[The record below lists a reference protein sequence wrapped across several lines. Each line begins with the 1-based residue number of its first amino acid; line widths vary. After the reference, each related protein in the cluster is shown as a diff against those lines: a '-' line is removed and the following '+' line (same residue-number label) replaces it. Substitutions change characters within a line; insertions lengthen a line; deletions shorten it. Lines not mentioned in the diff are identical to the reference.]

1 MAGSAPN
8 DWRPAWETLGLDPGP
23 WVNSGPLTWWAP
35 AEECG
40 AHVTQGAK
48 PRSATLARRGARL
61 IRELVLLHPGPFTVA
76 VTGAAVFAGS
86 TVAATVVLGRVTDQ
100 VVEPA
105 FAGRS
110 LPPHALAWSA
120 LAVVAVAVLRV
131 VGIVNRRFFGSM
143 TSERVQVS
151 MRHRLVDQYLGLPL
165 AWYQRNPTGQL
176 LSHADSDTEMVA
188 DVLSPLPY
196 TLGVAFLAVFSIA
209 TLVRVDPVMAAVALL
224 IFPALALLNRRYS
237 ARVEG
242 PAAAV
247 QAGIG
252 HVAAIA
258 HESFDGA
265 LVVKTLGRAGAETAR
280 FSTAAR
286 ALQASRL
293 EVGYIRALFESIM
306 DSLPNL
312 GVVAV
317 VLVGALRIDAGAMT
331 RGELVQVA
339 SLFAVLAVPMRM
351 LGFFLESLPPS
362 VVSRERLATVFDEP
376 RPDRPGGGRGPGQSH
391 GAVLPTGGAALPSGG
406 PIGVTA
412 RGLRMAYG
420 GGVVGRAPVLDD
432 LDLAVAPGEVVAVV
446 GATGA
451 GKSTLCQALAGL
463 MEPAAGE
470 ILLGGVPLA
479 DVDPAHRTA
488 AVALVFQESF
498 LFADTVEANLDVAGG
513 GDAGPDGPAGGA
525 SEDELWAA
533 LAVARADRLVEE
545 LPHGLQTELGER
557 GVTLSG
563 GQRQRIALARALFR
577 RPRLLILDDAT
588 SAVDPVVEQE
598 ILAGLRGAGRPDATV
613 VVVAQR
619 VSTIELA
626 DRVLY
631 LAGGRIAAAGPH
643 AELLA
648 AQPGYEALVRA
659 YEDTAP

>member
-1 MAGSAPN
+1 M
-8 DWRPAWETLGLDPGP
+8 
-23 WVNSGPLTWWAP
+23 
-35 AEECG
+35 
-40 AHVTQGAK
+40 TQVAK
-48 PRSATLARRGARL
+48 PRSATLGRRGIRL
-61 IRELVLLHPGPFTVA
+61 IRELVLLHPRPFSVA

-100 VVEPA
+100 VVTPA
-105 FAGRS
+105 FAGRP
-110 LPPHALAWSA
+110 LPSHALAWAA

-131 VGIVNRRFFGSM
+131 AGIVNRRFFGSM
-143 TSERVQVS
+143 TAERVQVS

-196 TLGVAFLAVFSIA
+196 TLGVAFLAVFSVA
-209 TLVRVDPVMAAVALL
+209 ALLRVDPVMAGVALL

-252 HVAAIA
+252 DVAAIA

-265 LVVKTLGRAGAETAR
+265 LVVKTLGRAEAETAR
-280 FSTAAR
+280 FTTAAR
-286 ALQASRL
+286 ALQASRV
-293 EVGYIRALFESIM
+293 EVGYIRARFESIM
-306 DSLPNL
+306 DALPNL

-339 SLFAVLAVPMRM
+339 SLFSVLAMPMRM

-376 RPDRPGGGRGPGQSH
+376 RPEGGGVDPAR
-391 GAVLPTGGAALPSGG
+391 ARAGGALPASG
-406 PIGVTA
+406 PIGVEA
-412 RGLRMAYG
+412 RGLRMAYDG
-420 GGVVGRAPVLDD
+420 APVPVLDH
-432 LDLAVAPGEVVAVV
+432 LDLVVAPGEVVAVV

-463 MEPAAGE
+463 VEPTAGE
-470 ILLGGVPLA
+470 IRLGGVPLA
-479 DVDPAHRTA
+479 ALDPAERTA

-498 LFADTVEANLDVAGG
+498 LFADTVEANVDVAGG
-513 GDAGPDGPAGGA
+513 AE
-525 SEDELWAA
+525 EDELWAA

-563 GQRQRIALARALFR
+563 GQRQRLALARALLR

-598 ILAGLRGAGRPDATV
+598 ILAGLRGAGRSDATV
-613 VVVAQR
+613 VLVAQR

-643 AELLA
+643 VELLA
-648 AQPGYEALVRA
+648 AEPGYAALVRA
-659 YEDTAP
+659 YEDTTP

>member
-1 MAGSAPN
+1 
-8 DWRPAWETLGLDPGP
+8 
-23 WVNSGPLTWWAP
+23 
-35 AEECG
+35 
-40 AHVTQGAK
+40 VTQAAK
-48 PRSATLARRGARL
+48 PRSTTLGRRGVRL
-61 IRELVLLHPGPFTVA
+61 IRELVLLHPGPFSIA

-86 TVAATVVLGRVTDQ
+86 TVAATVVLGRVTDR

-105 FAGRS
+105 FAGRP
-110 LPPHALAWSA
+110 LPPHALVWAA

-131 VGIVNRRFFGSM
+131 AGIVNRRFFGSM

-165 AWYQRNPTGQL
+165 AWHQRNPTGQL

-196 TLGVAFLAVFSIA
+196 TLGVAFLALFSIA
-209 TLVRVDPVMAAVALL
+209 TLIRVDPVMAGVALL

-237 ARVEG
+237 ARVEA

-252 HVAAIA
+252 QVAAIA

-265 LVVKTLGRAGAETAR
+265 LVVKTLGRAEAETAR
-280 FSTAAR
+280 FTAAAHDLR
-286 ALQASRL
+286 AHRL
-293 EVGYIRALFESIM
+293 EVGYIRARFESVM
-306 DSLPNL
+306 DALPNL

-317 VLVGALRIDAGAMT
+317 VLVGSLRIDTGAMT

-339 SLFAVLAVPMRM
+339 SLFSVLAMPMRM

-362 VVSRERLATVFDEP
+362 VVSRDRLAVVFDEP
-376 RPDRPGGGRGPGQSH
+376 RPEGPARAASDRRPPAGDLPAGP
-391 GAVLPTGGAALPSGG
+391 L
-406 PIGVTA
+406 GVEA
-412 RGLRMAYG
+412 RGLRMAYAG
-420 GGVVGRAPVLDD
+420 DGRGPVLDG
-432 LDLAVAPGEVVAVV
+432 LDLTVEPGEVVAVV

-463 MEPAAGE
+463 VEPAAGE
-470 ILLGGVPLA
+470 VLLGGRPLGA
-479 DVDPAHRTA
+479 VDPADRTA

-498 LFADTVEANLDVAGG
+498 LFADTVEANVDVAGG
-513 GDAGPDGPAGGA
+513 AGEA
-525 SEDELWAA
+525 ELWAA
-533 LAVARADRLVEE
+533 LAAARADRLVEE
-545 LPHGLQTELGER
+545 LPHGLRTELGER

-563 GQRQRIALARALFR
+563 GQRQRIALARALLR

-619 VSTIELA
+619 RSTIELA

-643 AELLA
+643 LELLA
-648 AQPGYEALVRA
+648 TQPGYEALVRA

>member
-1 MAGSAPN
+1 M
-8 DWRPAWETLGLDPGP
+8 
-23 WVNSGPLTWWAP
+23 
-35 AEECG
+35 
-40 AHVTQGAK
+40 
-48 PRSATLARRGARL
+48 RL
-61 IRELVLLHPGPFTVA
+61 IRELVLLHPGPFSIA

-100 VVEPA
+100 VVTPA
-105 FAGRS
+105 FAGRP
-110 LPPHALAWSA
+110 LPPHALAWA
-120 LAVVAVAVLRV
+120 VLAVVAVAVLRV
-131 VGIVNRRFFGSM
+131 AGIVNRRFFGAM

-196 TLGVAFLAVFSIA
+196 TLGVAFLAVFSITA
-209 TLVRVDPVMAAVALL
+209 LIRVDPVMAGVALL

-252 HVAAIA
+252 DVAAIA

-265 LVVKTLGRAGAETAR
+265 LVVKTLGRAEAETAR
-280 FSTAAR
+280 FTTAAR
-286 ALQASRL
+286 TLQASRV
-293 EVGYIRALFESIM
+293 EVGYVRALFESIM
-306 DSLPNL
+306 DALPNL

-339 SLFAVLAVPMRM
+339 SLFSVLAMPMRM

-376 RPDRPGGGRGPGQSH
+376 RPERGGVDPAR
-391 GAVLPTGGAALPSGG
+391 ARAGGALPASG
-406 PIGVTA
+406 PIGVEA
-412 RGLRMAYG
+412 RGLRMAYDG
-420 GGVVGRAPVLDD
+420 APVPVLDH
-432 LDLAVAPGEVVAVV
+432 LDLVVAPGEVVAVV

-463 MEPAAGE
+463 VEPTAGE
-470 ILLGGVPLA
+470 IRLGGVPLA
-479 DVDPAHRTA
+479 ALDPAERTA

-498 LFADTVEANLDVAGG
+498 LFADTVEANVDVAGG
-513 GDAGPDGPAGGA
+513 AE
-525 SEDELWAA
+525 EDELWAA

-563 GQRQRIALARALFR
+563 GQRQRIALARALLR

-598 ILAGLRGAGRPDATV
+598 ILAGLRGAGRSDATV
-613 VVVAQR
+613 VLVAQR

-643 AELLA
+643 VELLA
-648 AQPGYEALVRA
+648 AEPGYAALVRA
-659 YEDTAP
+659 YEDTTP

>member
-1 MAGSAPN
+1 M
-8 DWRPAWETLGLDPGP
+8 
-23 WVNSGPLTWWAP
+23 
-35 AEECG
+35 
-40 AHVTQGAK
+40 TQGAK
-48 PRSATLARRGARL
+48 PRSATLGRRGARL

-105 FAGRS
+105 FAGRP

-131 VGIVNRRFFGSM
+131 AGIVNRRFFGSV

-196 TLGVAFLAVFSIA
+196 TLGVAFLALFSIA
-209 TLVRVDPVMAAVALL
+209 TLIRVDPVMAAVALL

-265 LVVKTLGRAGAETAR
+265 LVVKTLGRAGPETAR

-286 ALQASRL
+286 SLQASRL
-293 EVGYIRALFESIM
+293 EVGYVRALFESIM
-306 DSLPNL
+306 DALPNL

-339 SLFAVLAVPMRM
+339 SLFAVLSVPMRM

-362 VVSRERLATVFDEP
+362 VVSRERLASVFDEP
-376 RPDRPGGGRGPGQSH
+376 RPAGPAGGHRAPGPGP
-391 GAVLPTGGAALPSGG
+391 GGGAALPAGG
-406 PIGVTA
+406 PIGVAA
-412 RGLRMAYG
+412 RGLRMAYDG
-420 GGVVGRAPVLDD
+420 AVSQAPVLDD
-432 LDLAVAPGEVVAVV
+432 LDLTVAPGEVVAVV

-463 MEPAAGE
+463 MEPAAGG

-498 LFADTVEANLDVAGG
+498 LFADTVEANVDV
-513 GDAGPDGPAGGA
+513 AGGA

-563 GQRQRIALARALFR
+563 GQRQRIALARALLR

-588 SAVDPVVEQE
+588 SAVDAVVEQE

-643 AELLA
+643 TELLA
-648 AQPGYEALVRA
+648 TQPGYEALVRA
-659 YEDTAP
+659 YEDTAS

>member
-1 MAGSAPN
+1 M
-8 DWRPAWETLGLDPGP
+8 
-23 WVNSGPLTWWAP
+23 
-35 AEECG
+35 
-40 AHVTQGAK
+40 
-48 PRSATLARRGARL
+48 RL
-61 IRELVLLHPGPFTVA
+61 IRELVLLHPAPFSVA

-100 VVEPA
+100 VMGPA
-105 FAGRS
+105 FAGQP
-110 LPPHALAWSA
+110 LPPHALAWAA

-131 VGIVNRRFFGSM
+131 AGIVNRRFFGSM
-143 TSERVQVS
+143 TAERVQVS

-165 AWYQRNPTGQL
+165 AWHQRNPTGQL

-209 TLVRVDPVMAAVALL
+209 TLLRVDPVMAAVALL

-237 ARVEG
+237 ARVET

-252 HVAAIA
+252 EVAAIA

-265 LVVKTLGRAGAETAR
+265 LVVKTLGRAEAEAAR
-280 FSTAAR
+280 FTTAAR
-286 ALQASRL
+286 ALQTSRL
-293 EVGYIRALFESIM
+293 EVGYIRARFESIM
-306 DSLPNL
+306 DALPNL

-339 SLFAVLAVPMRM
+339 SLFAVLAMPMRM

-362 VVSRERLATVFDEP
+362 VVSRDRLAVVFDEP
-376 RPDRPGGGRGPGQSH
+376 RPEAAGADPSRAGGG
-391 GAVLPTGGAALPSGG
+391 LPSG
-406 PIGVTA
+406 PLGVEA
-412 RGLRMAYG
+412 RSLRMQYDG
-420 GGVVGRAPVLDD
+420 SDGRAPVLDH

-463 MEPAAGE
+463 VEPAGGE
-470 ILLGGVPLA
+470 IRLGGLPLA
-479 DVDPAHRTA
+479 DVDPADRTA

-498 LFADTVEANLDVAGG
+498 LFADTVEANVDVAGG
-513 GDAGPDGPAGGA
+513 ADEA
-525 SEDELWAA
+525 ELWAA

-563 GQRQRIALARALFR
+563 GQRQRIALARALLR
-577 RPRLLILDDAT
+577 QPRLLILDDAT

-613 VVVAQR
+613 VLVAQR
-619 VSTIELA
+619 RSTIEVA

-631 LAGGRIAAAGPH
+631 LAGGRIVAAGPH

-648 AQPGYEALVRA
+648 TEPGYEALVRA
-659 YEDTAP
+659 YEDTAS

>member
-1 MAGSAPN
+1 M
-8 DWRPAWETLGLDPGP
+8 
-23 WVNSGPLTWWAP
+23 
-35 AEECG
+35 
-40 AHVTQGAK
+40 TQVAK
-48 PRSATLARRGARL
+48 PRSATLGRRGVRL
-61 IRELVLLHPGPFTVA
+61 IRELVLLHPGPFSIAVA
-76 VTGAAVFAGS
+76 GAAVFAGS

-100 VVEPA
+100 VVTPA
-105 FAGRS
+105 FAGRP
-110 LPPHALAWSA
+110 LPAHALAWAA

-131 VGIVNRRFFGSM
+131 VGIVNRRFFGAM

-196 TLGVAFLAVFSIA
+196 TLGVAFLAVFSITA
-209 TLVRVDPVMAAVALL
+209 LIRVDPVMAGVALL

-252 HVAAIA
+252 DVAAIA

-265 LVVKTLGRAGAETAR
+265 LVVKTLGRAEAETAR
-280 FSTAAR
+280 FTTAAR

-306 DSLPNL
+306 DALPNL
-312 GVVAV
+312 GVVTV

-339 SLFAVLAVPMRM
+339 SLFSVLAMPMRM

-376 RPDRPGGGRGPGQSH
+376 RPDS
-391 GAVLPTGGAALPSGG
+391 GADPARAWAGTVRALPATE
-406 PIGVTA
+406 PVGVEA
-412 RGLRMAYG
+412 RGLRMAYEG
-420 GGVVGRAPVLDD
+420 TPAPVLDH
-432 LDLAVAPGEVVAVV
+432 LDLVVGPGEVVAVV

-463 MEPAAGE
+463 VEPAAGE
-470 ILLGGVPLA
+470 IRLGGVPLA
-479 DVDPAHRTA
+479 AIDPAERTA

-498 LFADTVEANLDVAGG
+498 LFADTVEANVDVT
-513 GDAGPDGPAGGA
+513 DGADE
-525 SEDELWAA
+525 SELWAA

-563 GQRQRIALARALFR
+563 GQRQRIALARALLR

-613 VVVAQR
+613 VLVAQR

-631 LAGGRIAAAGPH
+631 LAGGRIAVAGPH

-648 AQPGYEALVRA
+648 TEPGYAALVRA

>member
-1 MAGSAPN
+1 M
-8 DWRPAWETLGLDPGP
+8 
-23 WVNSGPLTWWAP
+23 
-35 AEECG
+35 
-40 AHVTQGAK
+40 TQVAK
-48 PRSATLARRGARL
+48 PRSATLGRRGLRL
-61 IRELVLLHPGPFTVA
+61 IRELVLLHPAPFSVA

-100 VVEPA
+100 VVTPA
-105 FAGRS
+105 FAGRA
-110 LPPHALAWSA
+110 LPPHALAWA
-120 LAVVAVAVLRV
+120 TLAVVAVAVLRV
-131 VGIVNRRFFGSM
+131 AGIVNRRFFGAM
-143 TSERVQVS
+143 TAERVQVS

-209 TLVRVDPVMAAVALL
+209 ALIRVDPVMAGVALL

-265 LVVKTLGRAGAETAR
+265 LVVKTLGRADAETAR
-280 FSTAAR
+280 FTTAAR
-286 ALQASRL
+286 ALQANRIQ
-293 EVGYIRALFESIM
+293 VGYVRALFESIM
-306 DSLPNL
+306 DALPNL

-317 VLVGALRIDAGAMT
+317 VLVGALRIDVGAMT

-339 SLFAVLAVPMRM
+339 SLFSVLALPMRM

-376 RPDRPGGGRGPGQSH
+376 RPEI
-391 GAVLPTGGAALPSGG
+391 GAPSRARAGTALPPAG
-406 PIGVTA
+406 PIGVEA
-412 RGLRMAYG
+412 RGLRMVYEGALAG
-420 GGVVGRAPVLDD
+420 QAPVLRD
-432 LDLAVAPGEVVAVV
+432 LDLTVAPGEVVAVV

-463 MEPAAGE
+463 VEPAAGE

-479 DVDPAHRTA
+479 AVDPAERTA

-498 LFADTVEANLDVAGG
+498 LFADTVEANVDVAGG
-513 GDAGPDGPAGGA
+513 GDAGPYGPAGGA
-525 SEDELWAA
+525 GESELWAA

-563 GQRQRIALARALFR
+563 GQRQRIALARALLR

-598 ILAGLRGAGRPDATV
+598 ILAGLRAGGRPDATV
-613 VVVAQR
+613 VLVAQR

-631 LAGGRIAAAGPH
+631 LSDGRIAAAGPH

-648 AQPGYEALVRA
+648 AEPGYAALVRA
-659 YEDTAP
+659 YEDTAR